1 MEVLIMFLLIFIVYV
16 IYVYAVSYYM
26 KCSVRIAS
34 RDIKNSFIEII
45 KGFFEKTPSQLVRV
59 IGKTNNG
66 LFDYD
71 LIISSFES
79 IKNQFEIFV
88 LDKKP
93 VEYVNRVHYSF
104 IARYPININDELLVI
119 KFVKE
124 MVYAI
129 IKGSLL
135 CDIDMDINNLIAV
148 DYSIKTGALVI
159 IIGKN
164 KIGAEEIMDIN
175 IAIRKQRLK
184 NELEKEEINEDWKE
198 IN

>member
-1 MEVLIMFLLIFIVYV
+1 MDFMIFLLLVVIIYIIC
-16 IYVYAVSYYM
+16 IYVLCYQM
-26 KCSVRIAS
+26 KCSFRIAS
-34 RDIKNSFIEII
+34 REARNSIIEIV
-45 KGFFEKTPSQLVRV
+45 KGLFEKTPPQLVRV
-59 IGKTNNG
+59 IGKTENG

-71 LIISSFES
+71 LTISSFES
-79 IKNQFEIFV
+79 IKNQFEIFI

-148 DYSIKTGALVI
+148 DYSIKTGTLVI

-164 KIGAEEIMDIN
+164 KIGADEIMDIN

-184 NELEKEEINEDWKE
+184 NEIEKEEINDDWK
-198 IN
+198 